1 LFFIVVNQII
11 VCIFALNIN
20 TNIKTLTIMTTFTN
34 KIINNTNSQPLKQ
47 ILGLMQEQIANQV
60 RLHAQYEEAQTG
72 RVATALS
79 IECIEANLIHDLA
92 KSVVS
97 YTKNNDT
104 LKEFQATTSIK
115 GNFEINGTII
125 RDEVS
130 YYFATEAIIADGCIN
145 RRHLRYITKTTLPNA
160 RNQDEAKAIKTVIKK
175 QNKVQ
180 KQQEW
185 VNTLVKYI
193 DDANAEVIKLEA
205 YTRQDWINKIEASD
219 YGMLTNNWDEQD
231 DTYLLDRWGT
241 KEAYQVWLDEA
252 NEDRIESQ
260 MRRIEQQRNY
270 ATRTEVSLKKEVLKL
285 GKLLNV
291 A

>member
-1 LFFIVVNQII
+1 MRKSFFYLFI

-20 TNIKTLTIMTTFTN
+20 TNIQTHTIMTTFTN
-34 KIINNTNSQPLKQ
+34 KIINTTNSKPLRQ
-47 ILGLMQEQIANQV
+47 ILGLMQEQIAEQV
-60 RLHAQYEEAQTG
+60 RLSAQYEESQTG
-72 RVATALS
+72 RAATAFS

-92 KSVVS
+92 RSVVS
-97 YTKNNDT
+97 YTKKDDT
-104 LKEFQATTSIK
+104 LKEFQATSSIK

-130 YYFATEAIIADGCIN
+130 YYFATEAIIADGSIN

-185 VNTLVKYI
+185 IDRLLKYI
-193 DDANAEVIKLEA
+193 DHANAEVIKLEA
-205 YTRQDWINKIEASD
+205 YTRQDWINRIEASD

-231 DTYLLDRWGT
+231 DTYLLDHWGT
-241 KEAYQVWLDEA
+241 KEAYQVRLDEA
-252 NEDRIESQ
+252 NEDKINREMKRIEH
-260 MRRIEQQRNY
+260 QRDY
-270 ATRTEVSLKKEVLKL
+270 AKRTGVSLNKELLKL
-285 GKLLNV
+285 GKLLNM

>member
-1 LFFIVVNQII
+1 MRKSFFYLII

-20 TNIKTLTIMTTFTN
+20 TNIKTPTIMTTFTN

-47 ILGLMQEQIANQV
+47 ILGLMQDQIANQV
-60 RLHAQYEEAQTG
+60 RLSAQYEESQTG
-72 RVATALS
+72 RAATEFS

-92 KSVVS
+92 RSVVS
-97 YTKNNDT
+97 YTKNDDT

-160 RNQDEAKAIKTVIKK
+160 KNQDEAKAIKTVIKK

-205 YTRQDWINKIEASD
+205 YTRQDWINKIDASD
-219 YGMLTNNWDEQD
+219 CPMLTNNWEEQD

-252 NEDRIESQ
+252 NEDKIESQ

-270 ATRTEVSLKKEVLKL
+270 ATRTEASLKKEVLKL

>member
-1 LFFIVVNQII
+1 
-11 VCIFALNIN
+11 
-20 TNIKTLTIMTTFTN
+20 MTTFTN

-47 ILGLMQEQIANQV
+47 ILGLMQDQIANQV
-60 RLHAQYEEAQTG
+60 RLSAQYEESQTG
-72 RVATALS
+72 IAATAFS

-92 KSVVS
+92 RSVVS
-97 YTKNNDT
+97 YTKNDDT

-160 RNQDEAKAIKTVIKK
+160 KNQDEAKAIKTVIKK

-205 YTRQDWINKIEASD
+205 YTRQDWINKIDASD
-219 YGMLTNNWDEQD
+219 CPMLTNNWEEQD

-252 NEDRIESQ
+252 NEDKIESQ

-270 ATRTEVSLKKEVLKL
+270 ATRTEASLKKEVLKL

>member
-1 LFFIVVNQII
+1 
-11 VCIFALNIN
+11 
-20 TNIKTLTIMTTFTN
+20 MTTFTN

-72 RVATALS
+72 RVATAFS

-97 YTKNNDT
+97 YTKNDDT

-160 RNQDEAKAIKTVIKK
+160 KNQDEAKAIKTVIKK

-185 VNTLVKYI
+185 VSTLVKYI

-252 NEDRIESQ
+252 NEGRIESQ

-270 ATRTEVSLKKEVLKL
+270 AKRTEVSLGKEVLKL